1 MTGLCFSTL
10 SSTRRL
16 PIRGYGRRSA
26 SIDVASSHERLMGA
40 TRDLSIAT
48 LDPLHDRK
56 SFTCGTES
64 LDRYLKT
71 QASQDQRRKANGVF
85 VMTAHE
91 APERV
96 LGFYTLCATALSQGE
111 VPESAKKLVPRYPL
125 VSATLIGRLAVATER
140 QGQGLGGILLT
151 DALRRAY
158 ASAGTVGSSLIVV
171 DALDERAIAFYLAH
185 GFVRLPDSLK
195 LVLPM
200 SSIAGL
206 TTSSAADRRDG

>member
-1 MTGLCFSTL
+1 
-10 SSTRRL
+10 
-16 PIRGYGRRSA
+16 
-26 SIDVASSHERLMGA
+26 MGA

-140 QGQGLGGILLT
+140 QGKGLGGILLT

-158 ASAGTVGSSLIVV
+158 ASAGTVGSSMIVV
-171 DALDERAIAFYLAH
+171 DALDERAIAFYA
-185 GFVRLPDSLK
+185 GRL
-195 LVLPM
+195 
-200 SSIAGL
+200 GL
-206 TTSSAADRRDG
+206 DLRLDRYPCGGSSATVAVGQRTSITVYCIGK